1 MTKRNAYPVGKFDNV
16 EWNGNPIYN
25 HKVEQVLRAVLLPDA
40 LLTNVFPSI
49 NNVNALSG
57 GFTYNQQPTDHVRVG
72 KSTVRGWC
80 FEPTTNSFL
89 IRLGIKPSALLLRL
103 AQQHLNGVM
112 LLREQGED
120 LFIPF
125 AALYQAAY
133 LAVFKPELLNKEL
146 NEYVSKHGTP
156 KHFAV
161 EVKGAK

>member
-1 MTKRNAYPVGKFDNV
+1 MTKRNAYPVGKFDNI
-16 EWNGNPIYN
+16 EWIGNPIYN
-25 HKVEQVLRAVLLPDA
+25 HKVEQVLRAVLLGEDTA
-40 LLTNVFPSI
+40 LLRGASHVF
-49 NNVNALSG
+49 ATSG

-112 LLREQGED
+112 LLREQDED

-146 NEYVSKHGTP
+146 YEYVSKHGTP

>member
-1 MTKRNAYPVGKFDNV
+1 MTKRNAYPVGKFNNV
-16 EWNGNPIYN
+16 EWIGNPIYN
-25 HKVEQVLRAVLLPDA
+25 HKVEQVLRAILLGDSVLNGLH
-40 LLTNVFPSI
+40 NV
-49 NNVNALSG
+49 AAKAG

-161 EVKGAK
+161 EVKGTK

>member
-1 MTKRNAYPVGKFDNV
+1 MTKRNAYSVGKFDNV
-16 EWNGNPIYN
+16 EWIGNPIYN
-25 HKVEQVLRAVLLPDA
+25 HKVEQVLRAVLLGDSV
-40 LLTNVFPSI
+40 LNGLHNV
-49 NNVNALSG
+49 AAKAG

-161 EVKGAK
+161 EVKGAI

>member
-1 MTKRNAYPVGKFDNV
+1 MTKRNAYPVGKFNNV

-25 HKVEQVLRAVLLPDA
+25 HKVEQVLRAVLLGDA
-40 LLTNVFPSI
+40 VLNGLHNV
-49 NNVNALSG
+49 AAKAG

-161 EVKGAK
+161 GVKGTK

>member
-1 MTKRNAYPVGKFDNV
+1 MTKRNAYPVGKFNNV
-16 EWNGNPIYN
+16 EWIGNPIYN
-25 HKVEQVLRAVLLPDA
+25 HKVEQVLRAVLLPEA
-40 LLTNVFPSI
+40 LLTQAPI

-57 GFTYNQQPTDHVRVG
+57 GFTYIQQPTDHVRVG
-72 KSTVRGWC
+72 KSTLRGWC

>member
-16 EWNGNPIYN
+16 AWNGNPIYN
-25 HKVEQVLRAVLLPDA
+25 HKVEQVLRAVLVGEFSTLHMKG
-40 LLTNVFPSI
+40 
-49 NNVNALSG
+49 NNIHAANGS
-57 GFTYNQQPTDHVRVG
+57 FTYNQQPTDHVRVG

>member
-16 EWNGNPIYN
+16 EWVGNPIYN
-25 HKVEQVLRAVLLPDA
+25 HKVEQVIRAVLLGEDT
-40 LLTNVFPSI
+40 LLLRGAAHVF
-49 NNVNALSG
+49 ATSG

-72 KSTVRGWC
+72 KSTLRGWC

-161 EVKGAK
+161 EIKGAK

>member
-16 EWNGNPIYN
+16 EWIGNPIYN
-25 HKVEQVLRAVLLPDA
+25 HKVEQVLRAVLLGDSV
-40 LLTNVFPSI
+40 LNGLHNV
-49 NNVNALSG
+49 AAKAG
-57 GFTYNQQPTDHVRVG
+57 GFTYNRQPTDHVRVG

>member
-16 EWNGNPIYN
+16 EWIGNPIYN
-25 HKVEQVLRAVLLPDA
+25 HKVEQVLRAILLGDSVLGGLH
-40 LLTNVFPSI
+40 NV
-49 NNVNALSG
+49 AAKAG

-112 LLREQGED
+112 LLREQGDD

>member
-25 HKVEQVLRAVLLPDA
+25 HKVEQVLRAVLFPEA
-40 LLTNVFPSI
+40 LVIQTPL
-49 NNVNALSG
+49 NNVYALSG

-112 LLREQGED
+112 LLREQGDD

-161 EVKGAK
+161 EVKGTK

>member
-1 MTKRNAYPVGKFDNV
+1 MTKRNAYPVGKFNNV
-16 EWNGNPIYN
+16 EWIGNPIYN
-25 HKVEQVLRAVLLPDA
+25 HKVEQVLRAVLLGDSV
-40 LLTNVFPSI
+40 LNGLHNV
-49 NNVNALSG
+49 AAKAG

-72 KSTVRGWC
+72 KSTIRGWC

-161 EVKGAK
+161 EVKGTK

>member
-1 MTKRNAYPVGKFDNV
+1 MTKRNAYPVGKFNNV
-16 EWNGNPIYN
+16 EWIGNPIYN
-25 HKVEQVLRAVLLPDA
+25 HKVEQVLRAVLLGDSV
-40 LLTNVFPSI
+40 LNGLHNV
-49 NNVNALSG
+49 AAKAG

-161 EVKGAK
+161 EVKGTK

>member
-16 EWNGNPIYN
+16 EWIGNPIYN
-25 HKVEQVLRAVLLPDA
+25 HKVEQVLRAILLGDSVLNGLH
-40 LLTNVFPSI
+40 NV
-49 NNVNALSG
+49 AAKAG

>member
-16 EWNGNPIYN
+16 EWIGNPIYN
-25 HKVEQVLRAVLLPDA
+25 HKVEQVIRAVA
-40 LLTNVFPSI
+40 LGEFSVLRDIGLNTTAVG
-49 NNVNALSG
+49 G
-57 GFTYNQQPTDHVRVG
+57 GFTYHQQPTDHIRVG

-161 EVKGAK
+161 EVKGTK

>member
-1 MTKRNAYPVGKFDNV
+1 MTKRNAYPVGKFNNV
-16 EWNGNPIYN
+16 EWIGNPIYN
-25 HKVEQVLRAVLLPDA
+25 HKVEQVLRAVLLGEFST
-40 LLTNVFPSI
+40 LRMEG
-49 NNVNALSG
+49 NNIHAVSG
-57 GFTYNQQPTDHVRVG
+57 GFTYHQQPTDHVRVG

>member
-16 EWNGNPIYN
+16 EWIGNPIYN
-25 HKVEQVLRAVLLPDA
+25 HKVEQVLRAVLLGDSV
-40 LLTNVFPSI
+40 LNGLHNV
-49 NNVNALSG
+49 AAKAG

-133 LAVFKPELLNKEL
+133 LAVFKPELLSKEL